1 MKVDS
6 VNGRNGKMKK
16 KISKKAIFKGTKG
29 SKGNG
34 KTINWGYLG
43 K

>member
-1 MKVDS
+1 
-6 VNGRNGKMKK
+6 MKK
-16 KISKKAIFKGTKG
+16 KISKKAIYKGTKG

-34 KTINWGYLG
+34 KILNWGYLG